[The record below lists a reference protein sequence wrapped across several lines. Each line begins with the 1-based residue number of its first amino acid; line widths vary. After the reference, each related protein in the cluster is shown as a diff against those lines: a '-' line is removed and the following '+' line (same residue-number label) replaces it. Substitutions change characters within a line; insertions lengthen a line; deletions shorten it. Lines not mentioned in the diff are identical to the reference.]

1 MKNLRIKSAF
11 TLAEVLI
18 TLGIIGIVA
27 ALTIP
32 SLMANYQKTQ
42 YVVELKKAYSEITQ
56 AMKLMANDAG
66 CPDNLSCVDAFNIAS
81 GVGNANGVGNTFKK
95 YFKLAKDCGSMYVE
109 TDENTKCLPDS
120 YGRFY
125 DGVGNRY
132 NMNSDYYGYYTFIT
146 ADGFSIAIYG
156 LGCVHNVL
164 ATNLNLSQTCGDVV
178 MDVNGSKGP
187 NNMGRDIFKFSIT
200 NGKGPAIY
208 PTGGADDSDMMMGSQ
223 YWKDT
228 GSCTESNPNG
238 NKCAARIIDEGWK
251 MNY

>member
-1 MKNLRIKSAF
+1 MGKKSGF

-18 TLGIIGIVA
+18 TLGIIGVVA

-32 SLMANYQKTQ
+32 ILIANYQKTQ
-42 YVVELKKAYSEITQ
+42 YVTQLKKAYSQFNQALSLFATDQGCIGDLACTNFFENGSTTQ
-56 AMKLMANDAG
+56 DFG
-66 CPDNLSCVDAFNIAS
+66 DEFV
-81 GVGNANGVGNTFKK
+81 K
-95 YFKLAKDCGSMYVE
+95 YFKILKNCELNDSQGCMNDSSHNTFDGSGPISYLDQENLMYKFV
-109 TDENTKCLPDS
+109 
-120 YGRFY
+120 
-125 DGVGNRY
+125 
-132 NMNSDYYGYYTFIT
+132 I
-146 ADGFSIAIYG
+146 ADGTSFEIRTFDSCYAGG
-156 LGCVHNVL
+156 LN
-164 ATNLNLSQTCGDVV
+164 NLSQRCGYVYI
-178 MDVNGSKGP
+178 DVNGPGKGP
-187 NNMGRDIFKFSIT
+187 NCMGRDIFSFEIT